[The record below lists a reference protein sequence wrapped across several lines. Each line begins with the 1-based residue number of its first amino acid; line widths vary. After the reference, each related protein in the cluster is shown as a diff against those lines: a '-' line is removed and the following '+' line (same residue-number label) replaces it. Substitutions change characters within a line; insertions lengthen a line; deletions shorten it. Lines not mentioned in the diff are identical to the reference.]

1 MRRPGRAAARRRNL
15 REGGVLRSAGNLLQG
30 LLALAESGLDG
41 VNAAAFLFIKTL
53 LTGGVRSSPDPPAL
67 NRDEAGSLPSA
78 LSLSSRRS
86 YRGSHIVRPA
96 SNGVVQSG
104 GRRGRP
110 LLFLPETYPLRA
122 KTVEDREILELID
135 PVADSIGLSIVRVRL
150 MGGTL
155 RRRLQVMAER
165 PADNDIDVGECARL
179 SRAMSE
185 VLDAADP
192 IAGEYL
198 LEVSSPGI
206 DRPLTR
212 LKDFDLFEGLEA
224 RLETDRMIEGRKRFK
239 GLVAGTDGDNIAI
252 DLDGEDETALIP
264 FDWLVDAKLVMNDAL
279 LKRGAAIR
287 AARGEPED
295 DGLPQGAPED
305 PHNAKTSEDDA

>member
-1 MRRPGRAAARRRNL
+1 M
-15 REGGVLRSAGNLLQG
+15 
-30 LLALAESGLDG
+30 
-41 VNAAAFLFIKTL
+41 
-53 LTGGVRSSPDPPAL
+53 
-67 NRDEAGSLPSA
+67 
-78 LSLSSRRS
+78 
-86 YRGSHIVRPA
+86 
-96 SNGVVQSG
+96 
-104 GRRGRP
+104 
-110 LLFLPETYPLRA
+110 RA
-122 KTVEDREILELID
+122 KTVEDRDILELVD
-135 PVADSIGLSIVRVRL
+135 PVAESIGLSIVRVRL

-165 PADNDIDVGECARL
+165 PADNDIAVEECARL

-239 GLVAGTDGDNIAI
+239 GMLAGTEVGPDGQACVAI
-252 DLDGEDETALIP
+252 DLDGEEETALIP

-295 DGLPQGAPED
+295 DGLPAGAPED
-305 PHNAKTSEDDA
+305 KANTKTSEDDA